1 MFCLNTQS
9 SVVENVE
16 TEILRQHRL
25 PICTVGEATIERY
38 AVISI
43 DFRIEDAS
51 RFLIRKKTDIAQGPC
66 RARDPHTKKAQKPKR
81 QHSVCGMTKNGLGE
95 TTHIWQLLR
104 KDAFQASVKKKV
116 DLNLRP
122 KDPPLP
128 AKGKAQA
135 SRLLCLQNLAKTR
148 MSVNETTQS
157 PQDQNAP

>member
-16 TEILRQHRL
+16 TEILRQPRL

-66 RARDPHTKKAQKPKR
+66 RARDSHTKKAQKPKR

-104 KDAFQASVKKKV
+104 KDAFQASVKKTV
-116 DLNLRP
+116 DLLGLGG
-122 KDPPLP
+122 KGSTSLS
-128 AKGKAQA
+128 KGKA
-135 SRLLCLQNLAKTR
+135 
-148 MSVNETTQS
+148 
-157 PQDQNAP
+157 